1 VVTPIRRET
10 HRSFF
15 YFCIMEPDF
24 EKIKKLASE
33 YASTLGYFPGSCAA
47 QNAAGYYCVVDGY
60 IQGYLKAFEDTLSVL
75 DDLFMLAIYGL
86 LTDIFANE

>member
-1 VVTPIRRET
+1 
-10 HRSFF
+10 
-15 YFCIMEPDF
+15 MEPDF

-33 YASTLGYFPGSCAA
+33 YASTLYFPGSCAA

-75 DDLFMLAIYGL
+75 DDLFMDESEISVDDWFRDSPNLFQGREEFIKRM
-86 LTDIFANE
+86 EE

>member
-1 VVTPIRRET
+1 
-10 HRSFF
+10 
-15 YFCIMEPDF
+15 MEPDF

-75 DDLFMLAIYGL
+75 DDLFMDESEISVDDWFRDSKNLFQGREEFIKRMG
-86 LTDIFANE
+86 E